1 MLVRGLIKELD
12 LALAK
17 EVRVWGYWPT
27 ELDVAVLVVVVIID
41 RGEGQKERKG
51 C

>member
-27 ELDVAVLVVVVIID
+27 KLEVGVLVVVVII
-41 RGEGQKERKG
+41 ESS
-51 C
+51 